1 MRARNIPRS
10 MVHSFRGFSI
20 HYLDDIREDL
30 PVVEPAIEKDYYRNI
45 FITGT
50 ENKKLGARNIIWNK
64 KNGLFFEQIR
74 NFELRNISS

>member
-1 MRARNIPRS
+1 M
-10 MVHSFRGFSI
+10 
-20 HYLDDIREDL
+20 
-30 PVVEPAIEKDYYRNI
+30 VEPAIEKDYYRNI